1 MAKNY
6 EEYVE
11 EQVDQIKADSK
22 EAADQVRSDAE
33 GARFDQPDTVETEEQ
48 YHERLAAVRGAMI
61 FGDTDTTAG
70 ATASGTDVPS
80 ADNEAATMAVAE
92 AHEDQE
98 EGDVDADVTQAD
110 ARRQV
115 DVSTGTTPSA
125 EEADAGAEAREEAAG
140 EGDVAPAAG
149 DDGLGAQGAA
159 ANEVREAQQS
169 DGTSSDEDE
178 ELTPQQKAARTR
190 AARKAE
196 SEQS

>member
-11 EQVDQIKADSK
+11 EQVEQIKADSK

-33 GARFDQPDTVETEEQ
+33 GGRFDQPDTVETEEQ

-92 AHEDQE
+92 AHVQQL
-98 EGDVDADVTQAD
+98 EGDVDEDVSSD
-110 ARRQV
+110 EARRQV
-115 DVSTGTTPSA
+115 DVSASGLDA
-125 EEADAGAEAREEAAG
+125 EEVDEGAEAQE
-140 EGDVAPAAG
+140 EGDPLRAG
-149 DDGLGAQGAA
+149 DATQENSEDDAEPSSPTSDAEVATAA
-159 ANEVREAQQS
+159 
-169 DGTSSDEDE
+169 DDDE
-178 ELTPQQKAARTR
+178 EESLTPAQKAARTR
-190 AARKAE
+190 ARNRAAE
-196 SEQS
+196 GDES